1 MTEAKHTGSGIRRE
15 TSIQNTS
22 ICQGGGCGVGL
33 AQPFFTHYSH
43 PMDKLR
49 QRTLGRW
56 LRQTSRLARPW
67 PGITV
72 LLGVLSASVILAQAY
87 LLARLLHGII
97 IARQTPDS
105 LLGGIG
111 GLLLLALL
119 RGLLAWG
126 REQSAFRGAARVRQA
141 VRHQVLGRLQ
151 ALGPAYLQQ
160 KPAGSWASLLLEQV
174 EELHDFYARYQPQV
188 MLAVLQPL
196 LILLVVFPVN
206 WAAGLILLTTAPLI
220 PFFMMLTGIGAADAS
235 RRNFLALS
243 RLSAH
248 FLDRLKGLA
257 TLRRYHRAQAEGD
270 AITAASEDF
279 RARTME
285 VLRMAFLSSAVL
297 EFFASLAIAVVAV
310 YFGFSFLE
318 HLNFGDYGQGVSL
331 FAGLFVLLLAP
342 DYFLPLR
349 ELGTHYHAKAQAIG
363 AADQLEAFLNQR
375 LLQPQQGEAEF
386 VADGAIS
393 IEARDLEVLSAD
405 GQRLL
410 GPLSF
415 SLPAGCRTALIGR
428 TGAGKSSLI
437 QALLGFAPY
446 RGSLKVNGQELASL
460 TMTSWRRQLA
470 WLGQNPRLIH
480 GSLRENL
487 CLGLDEVDEA
497 ARLEALRQAGALALQ
512 QEKGWEYRI
521 GEQGGGLSV
530 GQAQRLALA
539 RTLLHSALS
548 PAGLWLL
555 DEPTASLDRH
565 TEQQIMDAL
574 TPRLAGPTSLMVSH
588 RPEQLQQA
596 ERWLLIESGQLV
608 ADGTPAELAN
618 HPAYRRLLAPTHPQ
632 EEQA

>member
-1 MTEAKHTGSGIRRE
+1 
-15 TSIQNTS
+15 
-22 ICQGGGCGVGL
+22 
-33 AQPFFTHYSH
+33 
-43 PMDKLR
+43 MDKSR
-49 QRTLGRW
+49 QRTLTGW
-56 LRQTSRLARPW
+56 LRQGSRLARPW
-67 PGITV
+67 LGITL
-72 LLGVLSASVILAQAY
+72 LLGTLSALVIIAQAY

-97 IARQTPDS
+97 IDQQDRHS
-105 LLGGIG
+105 LLMGIT

-119 RGLLAWG
+119 RGLLAWAK
-126 REQSAFRGAARVRQA
+126 EQSAFRGAARVRQG
-141 VRHQVLGRLQ
+141 VRRQVLDALQ
-151 ALGPAYLQQ
+151 ARGPAYLQQ

-174 EELHDFYARYQPQV
+174 EELHDFYARYQPQA

-206 WAAGLILLTTAPLI
+206 WAAGLILLATAPLI
-220 PFFMMLTGIGAADAS
+220 PFFMILTGIGAADAN
-235 RRNFLALS
+235 RRNFQALS

-257 TLRRYHRAQAEGD
+257 TLRRYHRAQAEGA

-279 RARTME
+279 RERTME

-297 EFFASLAIAVVAV
+297 EFFASVSIAVVAV
-310 YFGFSFLE
+310 YFGFSYLE
-318 HLNFGDYGQGVSL
+318 HLNFGDYGRGVTL

-342 DYFLPLR
+342 DFFLPLR

-363 AADQLEAFLNQR
+363 GADQLEAFLAQP
-375 LLQPQQGEAEF
+375 LLQLQQGDSPF
-386 VADGAIS
+386 LADGPVS

-460 TMTSWRRQLA
+460 EMTSWRRHLA

-480 GSLRENL
+480 GSLRDNL

-497 ARLEALRQAGALALQ
+497 ARLDALRQAGALALQ
-512 QEKGWEYRI
+512 QDKGWDYPI
-521 GEQGGGLSV
+521 GEQAAGLSV

-539 RTLLHSALS
+539 RTLLHSAQH

-574 TPRLAGPTSLMVSH
+574 APRLAGPTSLMVSH

-596 ERWLLIESGQLV
+596 ERWLLIEAGQLV
-608 ADGTPAELAN
+608 ADGSPAELAT
-618 HPAYRRLLAPTHPQ
+618 HPAYQRLVTHDNAQ
-632 EEQA
+632 EPRP

>member
-1 MTEAKHTGSGIRRE
+1 
-15 TSIQNTS
+15 
-22 ICQGGGCGVGL
+22 
-33 AQPFFTHYSH
+33 
-43 PMDKLR
+43 MDKSR
-49 QRTLGRW
+49 QRTLTGW
-56 LRQTSRLARPW
+56 LRQGSRLARPW
-67 PGITV
+67 LGITL
-72 LLGVLSASVILAQAY
+72 LLGTLSALVIIAQAY

-97 IARQTPDS
+97 IDQQDRHS
-105 LLGGIG
+105 LLMGIT

-119 RGLLAWG
+119 RGLLAWAK
-126 REQSAFRGAARVRQA
+126 EQSAFRGAARVRQG
-141 VRHQVLGRLQ
+141 VRRQVLDALQ
-151 ALGPAYLQQ
+151 ARGPAYLQQ

-174 EELHDFYARYQPQV
+174 EELHDFYARYQPQA

-206 WAAGLILLTTAPLI
+206 WAAGLILLATAPLI
-220 PFFMMLTGIGAADAS
+220 PFFMILTGIGAADAN
-235 RRNFLALS
+235 RRNFQALS

-257 TLRRYHRAQAEGD
+257 TLRRYHRAQAEGA

-279 RARTME
+279 RERTME

-297 EFFASLAIAVVAV
+297 EFFASVSIAVVAV
-310 YFGFSFLE
+310 YFGFSYLE
-318 HLNFGDYGQGVSL
+318 HLNFGDYGRGVTL

-342 DYFLPLR
+342 DFFLPLR
-349 ELGTHYHAKAQAIG
+349 ELGSHYHAKAQAIG
-363 AADQLEAFLNQR
+363 GADQLEAFLAQP
-375 LLQPQQGEAEF
+375 LLQLQQGDSPF
-386 VADGAIS
+386 LADGPVS

-460 TMTSWRRQLA
+460 EMTSWRRHLA
-470 WLGQNPRLIH
+470 WLRQNPRLIH
-480 GSLRENL
+480 GSLRDNL
-487 CLGLDEVDEA
+487 CLGLDAVDEA
-497 ARLEALRQAGALALQ
+497 ARLDALRQAGALALQ
-512 QEKGWEYRI
+512 QDKGWDYPI
-521 GEQGGGLSV
+521 GEQAAGLSV

-539 RTLLHSALS
+539 RTLLHSAQH

-574 TPRLAGPTSLMVSH
+574 APRLAGPTSLMVSH

-596 ERWLLIESGQLV
+596 ERWLLIEAGQLV
-608 ADGTPAELAN
+608 ADGSPAELAT
-618 HPAYRRLLAPTHPQ
+618 HPAYQRLVIHHNAQ
-632 EEQA
+632 EPRP

>member
-1 MTEAKHTGSGIRRE
+1 
-15 TSIQNTS
+15 
-22 ICQGGGCGVGL
+22 
-33 AQPFFTHYSH
+33 
-43 PMDKLR
+43 MDKLR
-49 QRTLGRW
+49 QRTLTRW
-56 LRQTSRLARPW
+56 LRQGSRLARPW
-67 PGITV
+67 LGIT
-72 LLGVLSASVILAQAY
+72 LLLSSLSTLVILGQAY

-97 IARQTPDS
+97 IDHQDRHS
-105 LLGGIG
+105 LLMGVA

-126 REQSAFRGAARVRQA
+126 KEQTAFLGAARVRQGI
-141 VRHQVLGRLQ
+141 RRQVLDALQ
-151 ALGPAYLQQ
+151 ARGPAYLQQ

-174 EELHDFYARYQPQV
+174 EELHDFYARYQPQA
-188 MLAVLQPL
+188 MLAVIQPL

-206 WAAGLILLTTAPLI
+206 WAAGLILLATAPLI
-220 PFFMMLTGIGAADAS
+220 PFFMILTGIGAADAN
-235 RRNFLALS
+235 RRNFQALA

-257 TLRRYHRAQAEGD
+257 TLRRYHRAEAEGA
-270 AITAASEDF
+270 AIAAASEDF
-279 RARTME
+279 RQRTME

-297 EFFASLAIAVVAV
+297 EFFASVSIAVVAV
-310 YFGFSFLE
+310 YFGFSYLD
-318 HLNFGDYGQGVSL
+318 HLNFGDYGRGISL

-342 DYFLPLR
+342 DFFLPLR

-363 AADQLEAFLNQR
+363 GADQLEAFLNQP
-375 LLQPQQGEAEF
+375 LLQPQRGDITFEAS
-386 VADGAIS
+386 GAVS
-393 IEARDLEVLSAD
+393 IEAQDLEVLSAD

-446 RGSLKVNGQELASL
+446 RGSLQVNGQELAGL
-460 TMTSWRRQLA
+460 EMASWRRQLA

-480 GSLRENL
+480 GSLRDNL
-487 CLGLDEVDEA
+487 CLGLDEVSETAMLD
-497 ARLEALRQAGALALQ
+497 ALSQAGAQALQ
-512 QEKGWEYRI
+512 QDKGWDYAI
-521 GEQGGGLSV
+521 GEQAAGLSV

-539 RTLLHSALS
+539 RTLLHSAQC

-555 DEPTASLDRH
+555 DEPTASLDRL

-574 TPRLAGPTSLMVSH
+574 SPRLQGPTSLMVSH

-596 ERWLLIESGQLV
+596 ERWLLIEAGQLV
-608 ADGTPAELAN
+608 ADGTPAELTA
-618 HPAYRRLLAPTHPQ
+618 HPAYRRLLTNDHAQ
-632 EEQA
+632 EMCP